1 MNEYQLSEEEL
12 YILDVITNLEPLL
25 QYEITGFWLP
35 KNQSLATEQ
44 VEEIVKKLVNLQL
57 ISVTKREYQ
66 TQNIISLNISMKEK
80 VMNLLSDFWK
90 CKQVETK
97 ILWALAEKNYT
108 GVLKLRELGY
118 TYENKTKVGFSDY
131 YRDSQ
136 LHDFCL
142 MLLDNNMVFKHTW
155 SSKKHDYED
164 YYFRKIPVD
173 VEKTLQDFIL
183 SKVNLEELKLETDW
197 RVMAILLFSEIT
209 PKIGDIGQNFPDLTS
224 DEVNEILSR
233 LESRGVVTVDREE
246 LKLPKATKDI
256 IKSFFILNQY
266 QAFKN
271 LLILQLRKRIGER
284 ISNLFLLGLI
294 KRILTSIRIQRPL
307 EPFCTIGKNLLTN
320 VNEND
325 LREAVKLGIVL
336 LTEREVIIAHEVLL
350 ELETILRS
358 AISDK
363 SPLIRIP
370 ANDVYTAIVTWR
382 KIFGECKDYIKIQDE
397 YVSEE
402 TLQIVQSYSPRQTNI
417 KILSSIEGARDTDI
431 EEMKQRVSA
440 IRKAGIKIELFFI
453 GDNEE
458 KAPFHY
464 RYIISKD
471 VCYAIT
477 TSIKQVGKSK
487 DADLIPISKEEKEGL
502 IEPAFNY
509 WIDLSKEKL
518 NEIGVNRMNFD
529 EWIKHKSPSQSA

>member
-12 YILDVITNLEPLL
+12 HILDVITNLEPLL

-35 KNQSLATEQ
+35 ENQSLATEQ
-44 VEEIVKKLVNLQL
+44 VEKIVKKLANLQL

-66 TQNIISLNISMKEK
+66 TIISLNISMKEK
-80 VMNLLSDFWK
+80 VVNLLSDFWK
-90 CKQVETK
+90 RKQVETK
-97 ILWALAEKNYT
+97 LLWALAEKNYT

-118 TYENKTKVGFSDY
+118 TFENKPRVGFSDY

-142 MLLDNNMVFKHTW
+142 MLLDINMVFKHTW
-155 SSKKHDYED
+155 SSKKHDYEN

-209 PKIGDIGQNFPDLTS
+209 PKIGDIRQNFPDLTP
-224 DEVNEILSR
+224 DEVNEILSK
-233 LESRGVVTVDREE
+233 LESRGVVTVEREE

-271 LLILQLRKRIGER
+271 LLIQQLRKRIGER

-294 KRILTSIRIQRPL
+294 KRILTSLRIQRPL
-307 EPFCTIGKNLLTN
+307 EPFCTIKKNLLTN
-320 VNEND
+320 VNESD

-336 LTEREVIIAHEVLL
+336 LTESEVIIANEVIS

-358 AISDK
+358 AISEK
-363 SPLIRIP
+363 PLIRIP
-370 ANDVYTAIVTWR
+370 ANDVYAAMVTWR
-382 KIFGECKDYIKIQDE
+382 KILGECKDYIKIQDE

-402 TLQIVQSYSPRQTNI
+402 TLQIVQSYSSSQADI
-417 KILSSIEGARDTDI
+417 KILSSIEGARKADI
-431 EEMKQRVSA
+431 EEMNQRVND
-440 IRKAGIKIELFFI
+440 IRKAGTKIELFFI
-453 GDNEE
+453 GNNEG

-464 RYIISKD
+464 RYIISKNL
-471 VCYAIT
+471 CYAIT

-487 DADLIPISKEEKEGL
+487 DADLIPVSKEEKEGL
-502 IEPAFNY
+502 IEPAFSY
-509 WIDLSKEKL
+509 WIDLPKEKL
-518 NEIGVNRMNFD
+518 NEIGINRMNFD
-529 EWIKHKSPSQSA
+529 EWLKRKSTS